1 MVNRQI
7 RRDQQR
13 PTKRRNNMKRLI
25 SMFALIALMVLPV
38 MVTASTKA
46 DTTPPQDKQMQDK
59 QKSAQPAPMPA
70 ETGQRRR
77 VQTTSEA
84 TDATTARDMSE
95 ALKQSISQYNDVNPS
110 VND

>member
-1 MVNRQI
+1 
-7 RRDQQR
+7 
-13 PTKRRNNMKRLI
+13 MKRLLL
-25 SMFALIALMVLPV
+25 MFALIALLVLPV

-59 QKSAQPAPMPA
+59 QKSAQPTLIPG

-77 VQTTSEA
+77 AQTTSEA

-95 ALKQSISQYNDVNPS
+95 ALKQSINQYNEVNPS
-110 VND
+110 TNE